1 MIRKKGLSVQPL
13 FLFRSQMSL
22 NPVNGNAVDRV
33 GYYAYNAAPFFE
45 GRLTSSCY
53 EWSLVH
59 HAKPKNSN
67 PVEGV

>member
-1 MIRKKGLSVQPL
+1 
-13 FLFRSQMSL
+13 MSL
-22 NPVNGNAVDRV
+22 NPVNANAVDRV
-33 GYYAYNAAPFFE
+33 EYYAYNAAPFFE

>member
-1 MIRKKGLSVQPL
+1 L
-13 FLFRSQMSL
+13 L

-33 GYYAYNAAPFFE
+33 EYYAYNAAPFFE

-53 EWSLVH
+53 EWSLVN
-59 HAKPKNSN
+59 HAKPKDSN